1 MQWAD
6 PDERA
11 MIDRLNAGLFRPI
24 GFELR
29 IEPGDGWCVR
39 MYRLSSGI
47 ACLWYPSAS
56 DCLFGPLKLEGV
68 RPPAVPYTTSVFSV
82 GIPVRDP
89 VIGTIKGLADF
100 SRFDGCSSLEE
111 LDLRLTAEGL

>member
-29 IEPGDGWCVR
+29 IEPGDGGCVR
-39 MYRLSSGI
+39 VYHLSTGV
-47 ACLWYPSAS
+47 AQLWYPNVYE
-56 DCLFGPLKLEGV
+56 CLFGPSALIC
-68 RPPAVPYTTSVFSV
+68 RPKRTSVFA
-82 GIPVRDP
+82 VRLYAGVDRVTGKNRYSP
-89 VIGTIKGLADF
+89 DF
-100 SRFDGCSSLEE
+100 SRFGGCSSLEE
-111 LDLRLTAEGL
+111 LGLRLAAEGF